1 MCLKAPTVFM
11 KSKILLGITHFAD
24 RAQLLERYLETICA
38 TAHLIEVIFIKFWL
52 NLMQVF

>member
-24 RAQLLERYLETICA
+24 RAQLLERYLETIWA